1 MRIVI
6 ATRNPK
12 KAAEMRSL
20 LARPGLILETAAE
33 YPNGPEVVEDG
44 ATFEANA
51 IHKAVAWAR
60 ATGHWALADDSGL
73 EVDVLCGEPGV
84 RSARY
89 AGDDA
94 DDAANIRKLLLEL
107 EGETDRQAR
116 FRCVLALAS
125 PDGQVR
131 TVEGTCEGRIATE
144 PRGSGGF
151 GYDPV
156 FVPYGYDRTFA
167 ELPPEE
173 KNKISHRARALQAAR
188 EQWAD
193 ILGRDA

>member
-6 ATRNPK
+6 ATRNPQ
-12 KAAEMRSL
+12 KAAEIRSI
-20 LARPGLILETAAE
+20 LARPGLTLETAAD
-33 YPNGPEVVEDG
+33 YPSGPVVVEDG

-51 IHKAVAWAR
+51 IKKAVAWAQ
-60 ATGHWALADDSGL
+60 ATGQWALADDSGL

-89 AGDDA
+89 AGDNA

-116 FRCVLALAS
+116 FRCIIALAA

-131 TVEGTCEGRIATE
+131 TVEGICEGRIATE
-144 PRGSGGF
+144 PRGTGGF
-151 GYDPV
+151 GYDPL

-193 ILGRDA
+193 ILGR